1 MHLTPLALLLGALAA
16 PTSSESFNPLNHL
29 AGIAPYRTIKDPPL
43 DPSPPQGC
51 NVTKAAYLIR
61 HAAIYANDFDYETY
75 LEPFVKKL
83 RNTTQDWS
91 KTTDLQ
97 FLENWTAPV
106 DEEHLEKITKV
117 GYKEA
122 VDLGVNFR
130 TRYAGLRHPTK
141 VWSSSADR
149 TTKTADGFIKGYTL
163 NHTEGMRLV
172 EVKEKKGTGV
182 DSLTPYKSCPAYSG
196 SYGSDQSQEWVEKY
210 TARIKER
217 LNAQAPHFNF
227 TTTDIVSMFEFCGY
241 ETVIRGD
248 SPFCATTLF
257 SSNDWLSFEYGEDIR
272 YFHNVGYGNYASPRI
287 GFPWVNASFN
297 ALSSNFSQD
306 VYVSFTH
313 RELPPTVITA
323 LGLFN
328 NSAFSGA
335 DDVNKT
341 MPTDKINY
349 GRKWKSSANL
359 PFLTNIAIEKMS
371 CDSYGYDEGDY
382 YRVLVNSGPQPLE
395 ECRGGPGDTCGSSK
409 FEG

>member
-1 MHLTPLALLLGALAA
+1 M
-16 PTSSESFNPLNHL
+16 N
-29 AGIAPYRTIKDPPL
+29 
-43 DPSPPQGC
+43 
-51 NVTKAAYLIR
+51 
-61 HAAIYANDFDYETY
+61 
-75 LEPFVKKL
+75 
-83 RNTTQDWS
+83 
-91 KTTDLQ
+91 
-97 FLENWTAPV
+97 
-106 DEEHLEKITKV
+106 
-117 GYKEA
+117 
-122 VDLGVNFR
+122 
-130 TRYAGLRHPTK
+130 
-141 VWSSSADR
+141 
-149 TTKTADGFIKGYTL
+149 
-163 NHTEGMRLV
+163 
-172 EVKEKKGTGV
+172 
-182 DSLTPYKSCPAYSG
+182 
-196 SYGSDQSQEWVEKY
+196 QEWVEKY
-210 TARIKER
+210 TAPIKER

-409 FEG
+409 FEGFMKGLGERFGDYVAACGAPKNESQAMTIYN